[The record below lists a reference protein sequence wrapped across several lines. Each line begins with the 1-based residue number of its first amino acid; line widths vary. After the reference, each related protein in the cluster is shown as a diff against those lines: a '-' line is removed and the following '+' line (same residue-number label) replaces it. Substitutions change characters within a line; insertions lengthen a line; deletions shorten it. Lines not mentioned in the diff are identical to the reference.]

1 MPIGIFAMILGA
13 LASVG
18 AIAGASGGSSSS
30 EGSPATPN
38 GAGSDDDDPVATPTS
53 SDETDDP
60 VAPSASAIAPPSTT
74 SDPVASG
81 TSAPGGIPASAYNIG
96 WGGLTSEEQMIVEL
110 VNRAR
115 LDPDA
120 EADRLNEG
128 IASPATSTPKQ
139 ALAVTSELSQASRDH
154 SEDMDN
160 RDFFAHTNLDGQS
173 PSDRAIEAGHGSRFT
188 GENLGWIGSSFTGFD
203 QQSRAE
209 AHHENLWESDG
220 HQVNLLRDFWT
231 EIGVGYDYGDY
242 RGLNGSTFVT
252 EMFGDRGNTYLTGV
266 VIEDDDGDQFYDL
279 GEGQG
284 GVRVTAFRGDD
295 VFTTATWDAGGYSL
309 ALPSGT
315 FRVVFEGGDLDAP
328 YETNVTIGNENVK
341 LDVIDPGAGGGAA
354 MALAF
359 VDEGETEQLTLADG
373 PEEDVDLTDFLA
385 DAPAQDIP
393 REPPPEDEMLEEALL

>member
-1 MPIGIFAMILGA
+1 
-13 LASVG
+13 
-18 AIAGASGGSSSS
+18 
-30 EGSPATPN
+30 
-38 GAGSDDDDPVATPTS
+38 
-53 SDETDDP
+53 
-60 VAPSASAIAPPSTT
+60 
-74 SDPVASG
+74 
-81 TSAPGGIPASAYNIG
+81 
-96 WGGLTSEEQMIVEL
+96 
-110 VNRAR
+110 
-115 LDPDA
+115 
-120 EADRLNEG
+120 
-128 IASPATSTPKQ
+128 
-139 ALAVTSELSQASRDH
+139 
-154 SEDMDN
+154 
-160 RDFFAHTNLDGQS
+160 
-173 PSDRAIEAGHGSRFT
+173 
-188 GENLGWIGSSFTGFD
+188 GSSFTGFD

-393 REPPPEDEMLEEALL
+393 REPSPEDEMLEEALL

>member
-38 GAGSDDDDPVATPTS
+38 GAGSDDDDPVATPTN

-295 VFTTATWDAGGYSL
+295 VFTTATWEAGGYSL

-315 FRVVFEGGDLDAP
+315 FRVVFEGGDQDAH
-328 YETNVTIGNENVK
+328 YETSI
-341 LDVIDPGAGGGAA
+341 
-354 MALAF
+354 
-359 VDEGETEQLTLADG
+359 LT
-373 PEEDVDLTDFLA
+373 
-385 DAPAQDIP
+385 
-393 REPPPEDEMLEEALL
+393 